1 MRVVTN
7 SYKIKTVSKW
17 VKSTNKIKII
27 YQFKISI
34 NQTKKERIQD
44 QVKRVTLKQRRETS
58 QLVEKVWK
66 HHLLEIEQLRREM
79 KVQIRNHK

>member
-1 MRVVTN
+1 MRVVTS

-17 VKSTNKIKII
+17 VKSTNKTKII
-27 YQFKISI
+27 SLFKISI
-34 NQTKKERIQD
+34 NQTKKERILD
-44 QVKRVTLKQRRETS
+44 QVKRVILKQRKEIS

-79 KVQIRNHK
+79 KVQIRNNK